1 MATDRCKDFLGRL
14 DSWIAGER
22 PAEAKAHFRD
32 CASCQAVVE
41 DLNAIQIEARSWRQ
55 LESEAPERV
64 WTALR
69 AQLEHEGCIRAEQPE
84 REAAPVASS
93 LADWLAAV
101 FARIPRPA
109 LAGAYLS
116 ILVALGFALS
126 GPVNQTS
133 NEAKWLEGTRV
144 VSSPISAQLDNFEQ
158 NTSLANRDRNP
169 AITASLHQN
178 LPIVDNYISL
188 CEKSVQEEPE
198 NEVARDYLYSAYKQ
212 KADLLAQIGERGE
225 NVQ

>member
-1 MATDRCKDFLGRL
+1 MATNGCKSFLGRL
-14 DSWIAGER
+14 DSWIEGER

-32 CASCQAVVE
+32 CASCRAIIE
-41 DLNAIQIEARSWRQ
+41 DLSAIQIEARSWKQ
-55 LESEAPERV
+55 LEAEAPERV

-69 AQLEHEGCIRAEQPE
+69 AQLEQEGLIRAEQPE
-84 REAAPVASS
+84 REVTPAATSP
-93 LADWLAAV
+93 ADWLGAL

-109 LAGAYLS
+109 LAGAYLA

-126 GPVNQTS
+126 GPVNQPS
-133 NEAKWLEGTRV
+133 NEAQWLEGTRI

-158 NTSLANRDRNP
+158 NTSLSNRDRNP

-178 LPIVDNYISL
+178 LAIVDNYISL

-212 KADLLAQIGERGE
+212 KADLLTQIGERGE